1 VAEKQHFSCA
11 ATTLGVSQSTRS
23 QALAAL
29 ERVSVER
36 GARRHLA
43 QPAWASGVCGSAS
56 GSPGR
61 LVFRS
66 SIGRDE
72 EYRRLAGIIGQLIG
86 AEQKVRLLTR

>member
-1 VAEKQHFSCA
+1 
-11 ATTLGVSQSTRS
+11 
-23 QALAAL
+23 
-29 ERVSVER
+29 
-36 GARRHLA
+36 
-43 QPAWASGVCGSAS
+43 
-56 GSPGR
+56 